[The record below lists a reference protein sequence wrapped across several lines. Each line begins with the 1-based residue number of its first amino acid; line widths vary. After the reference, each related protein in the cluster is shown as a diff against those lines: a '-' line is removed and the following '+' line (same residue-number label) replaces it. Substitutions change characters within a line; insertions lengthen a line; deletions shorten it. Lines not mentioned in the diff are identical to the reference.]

1 MKTIKEGVSKED
13 IIAGGIKSEVEGA
26 LVDFKK
32 NFYNILSR
40 RPAPMTCDAAGNNEI
55 SDEVFSRI
63 GGECFDMAIDFLKNF
78 IDELEC
84 TRSNSPRGEGGENDI
99 KKTTKIVMTAGPLP
113 TPLDNFNY

>member
-13 IIAGGIKSEVEGA
+13 IIAGSIKSEVEGA

-32 NFYNILSR
+32 NFYGILSR
-40 RPAPMTCDAAGNNEI
+40 RHAPMICDTDKSSEI

-63 GGECFDMAIDFLKNF
+63 GGECFDMAIDFLKHF

-84 TRSNSPRGEGGENDI
+84 TRSNSPRGEGEESDI
-99 KKTTKIVMTAGPLP
+99 KKTAKIVMTSGPLP
-113 TPLDNFNY
+113 TPLDTFNY